1 MSQTSGVGGAG
12 PAGDGANEL
21 SAEWGRLREA
31 DIYAVPWRKWGPYLA
46 ERAWGT
52 VREDYSANGD
62 AWSYFPWEQA
72 ISRAYRWNEDGMA
85 GICDDRQLV
94 CLALSLW
101 NGHDPI
107 LKERAFGLT
116 NTQGNHG
123 EDVKECWWYLDAT
136 PTSSWLQ
143 WRYHYPQR
151 AFPYE
156 DLVTENGRRNRQ
168 QPEYELIDTGVFDDN
183 RYFVVTVTWAKDG
196 PEDLLWQIDVSNAGP
211 DPAPI
216 DILPTL
222 WFRNRW
228 SWEFSGT
235 RPSIIMRPGTEQFL
249 TVECEEIGARV
260 LVAGPAPMAGRPNH
274 CSVRMT
280 PTRRSY
286 GVHPARR
293 TQKTGSRITLS
304 MAPHQSIRPRAARR
318 QPFVTTWSWP
328 PGRLPGCAC
337 ALRTRLS
344 TCPAVSTPCSR
355 SARPK
360 QTSISPVSRRL
371 MQRPRKPTSCAKRQ
385 RGCSGANS
393 STTTTY
399 NAGWTATR
407 LSLQPPSQRL
417 SGRNHD
423 WSHVANREVI
433 SMPDSWEYPW
443 YAAWDLGF
451 HAVALAHL
459 DPSYAKSQLLL
470 LCREWYMHPDAQL
483 PAYEWDFGDV
493 NPPVQA
499 GLVMAVWR
507 IDAHRRAQQGLAP
520 DNDFLERAFHKLLL
534 NFTWWVNRK
543 DAEGNNVFEGG
554 FLGSRQHRAIR
565 PLQTTPCARCTR
577 TVRRD
582 SLDGDVLHLATGNRA
597 TAGRH

>member
-1 MSQTSGVGGAG
+1 MSQTSGVGGSGSGGA
-12 PAGDGANEL
+12 GANEL

-31 DIYAVPWRKWGPYLA
+31 DIYSVPWRKWGPYLA

-94 CLALSLW
+94 CLALALW

-156 DLVTENGRRNRQ
+156 DLVTENGRRDRQ

-260 LVAGPAPMAGRPNH
+260 LVAGPGPDGQPPEPLFCDND
-274 CSVRMT
+274 T
-280 PTRRSY
+280 N
-286 GVHPARR
+286 
-293 TQKTGSRITLS
+293 TQKLWGTPGPPYPKDGISDHVVHGTAS
-304 MAPHQSIRPRAARR
+304 VNPAQSGTKA
-318 QPFVTTWSWP
+318 
-328 PGRLPGCAC
+328 
-337 ALRTRLS
+337 ALRYHLEL
-344 TCPAVSTPCSR
+344 AAGA
-355 SARPK
+355 SARLRLRFAHEALDLSGGFDAVLAQRKAEADEYFASIAPPDATAAEANVMRQAAAGMLWCK
-360 QTSISPVSRRL
+360 QFYHYDV
-371 MQRPRKPTSCAKRQ
+371 QRWLDGDPPQ
-385 RGCSGANS
+385 PP
-393 STTTTY
+393 
-399 NAGWTATR
+399 
-407 LSLQPPSQRL
+407 PPSQRL
-417 SGRNHD
+417 MGATTIGPT
-423 WSHVANREVI
+423 W
-433 SMPDSWEYPW
+433 PT
-443 YAAWDLGF
+443 
-451 HAVALAHL
+451 
-459 DPSYAKSQLLL
+459 AKLSR
-470 LCREWYMHPDAQL
+470 CPTRGSTPGTPH
-483 PAYEWDFGDV
+483 G
-493 NPPVQA
+493 
-499 GLVMAVWR
+499 
-507 IDAHRRAQQGLAP
+507 
-520 DNDFLERAFHKLLL
+520 
-534 NFTWWVNRK
+534 TW
-543 DAEGNNVFEGG
+543 
-554 FLGSRQHRAIR
+554 GSTQ
-565 PLQTTPCARCTR
+565 
-577 TVRRD
+577 
-582 SLDGDVLHLATGNRA
+582 
-597 TAGRH
+597 